1 MNELTEK
8 QFNRQVIYNGKII
21 KVVKDEV
28 VLPNNEH
35 AFREVAYH
43 NGGACAAVVDGD
55 GIYFVKQFRY
65 PFNDIV
71 IELPAGKLEKGE
83 NPDLTIIRELAE
95 EIGVVPKKIEK
106 VGIMYSSP
114 GFTNEIIHLYFVNEF
129 EFTKTNPDED
139 EFLEIIKINKD
150 KAYEMIKEGKI
161 VDGKTICCLLQI
173 KERIL

>member
-1 MNELTEK
+1 M
-8 QFNRQVIYNGKII
+8 IYEI
-21 KVVKDEV
+21 
-28 VLPNNEH
+28 
-35 AFREVAYH
+35 
-43 NGGACAAVVDGD
+43 
-55 GIYFVKQFRY
+55 
-65 PFNDIV
+65 
-71 IELPAGKLEKGE
+71 PAGKLEKGE

-139 EFLEIIKINKD
+139 EFLEIIKINKV